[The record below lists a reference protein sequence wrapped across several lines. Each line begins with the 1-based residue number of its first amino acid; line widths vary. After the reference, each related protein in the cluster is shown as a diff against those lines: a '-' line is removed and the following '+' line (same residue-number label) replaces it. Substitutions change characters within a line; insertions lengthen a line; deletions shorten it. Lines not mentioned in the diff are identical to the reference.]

1 MTADTDVYA
10 CGNLGG
16 GDADDI
22 IAEACPL
29 AGRDSDGRERH
40 EDAVGADDLQ
50 QLRLV
55 YVLRVDLIVIDD
67 RAQARTRERD
77 LCVRVLALEQIG
89 VQTGGK
95 RILAEVGQTEQRR
108 KADTAHAAHQCTL
121 LRIQAIRENAL
132 VTAEVQGFVLLVVI
146 GLLKYGDVVHTAL
159 VQISVLIHVERINL
173 DADDT
178 EILARQLNG
187 FTDVGY
193 RRHGTALAGQN
204 EDFLQTGLRDGL
216 QFLFDLVHIQ
226 LGTTNLVMT
235 VKTAV
240 NAVIFAVIGD
250 VQRREHLHRVA
261 EMLARFGL
269 CALRHLLKERQRR
282 GRQQCAEVLRRENV
296 LAKRTQYVSRRI
308 GIRVIGVHAGND
320 LVLHLGADI
329 VHTRLVLHVIGL
341 FSDIFCGDD
350 LRFFVFH
357 DKYLSVFAQIAHLIE
372 NFNPAGNRSAERM
385 PKPSHG
391 HGPDRQGMPCGL
403 PQSPA

>member
-22 IAEACPL
+22 IAEARSL

-40 EDAVGADDLQ
+40 EDAVGTDHLQ

-55 YVLRVDLIVIDD
+55 HVLRIDFIVIDD
-67 RAQARTRERD
+67 RAQAWTRESD
-77 LCVRVLALEQIG
+77 LCMRILALQQVR
-89 VQTGGK
+89 VQTGRK
-95 RILAEVGQTEQRR
+95 RVLSEVGQTEQRR

-121 LRIQAIRENAL
+121 LRIQAVRENAL

-146 GLLKYGDVVHTAL
+146 GLLKYGNVVHTAL
-159 VQISVLIHVERINL
+159 MQISVLIHVERINL

-187 FTDVGY
+187 LADVGY
-193 RRHGTALAGQN
+193 RRHGTALTGQN
-204 EDFLQTGLRDGL
+204 EDFLQTGFRDGL
-216 QFLFDLVHIQ
+216 QLLLDLVHIQ
-226 LGTTNLVMT
+226 LGTANLVVT
-235 VKTAV
+235 VETAV

-250 VQRREHLHRVA
+250 IQRREHLHRVA

-320 LVLHLGADI
+320 LVLHLGADV
-329 VHTRLVLHVIGL
+329 VHARLILHVIGIS
-341 FSDIFCGDD
+341 SDVFRGNHFV
-350 LRFFVFH
+350 FFVFH
-357 DKYLSVFAQIAHLIE
+357 DKYPSFRL
-372 NFNPAGNRSAERM
+372 NPAGNRSAERM
-385 PKPSHG
+385 PTPSHG
-391 HGPDRQGMPCGL
+391 RGPDRQGTPCGL

>member
-1 MTADTDVYA
+1 MR
-10 CGNLGG
+10 
-16 GDADDI
+16 I
-22 IAEACPL
+22 L
-29 AGRDSDGRERH
+29 A
-40 EDAVGADDLQ
+40 LQ
-50 QLRLV
+50 QIR
-55 YVLRVDLIVIDD
+55 
-67 RAQARTRERD
+67 
-77 LCVRVLALEQIG
+77 
-89 VQTGGK
+89 VQTGRK

-121 LRIQAIRENAL
+121 LRVQAIRENAL

-226 LGTTNLVMT
+226 FGTANLVVT
-235 VKTAV
+235 VETAV

-250 VQRREHLHRVA
+250 IQRREHLHRVA
-261 EMLARFGL
+261 KVLACFH
-269 CALRHLLKERQRR
+269 LRPLGHLLEERQRR
-282 GRQQCAEVLRRENV
+282 GRQQCAEVLRREYV
-296 LAKRTQYVSRRI
+296 LAERTQNISGSI
-308 GIRVIGVHAGND
+308 GIRIIGVHAGND
-320 LVLHLGADI
+320 LVLYFRADV
-329 VHTRLVLHVIGL
+329 VHARLVLHVVSI
-341 FSDIFCGDD
+341 SGDVF
-350 LRFFVFH
+350 RRNHFVFFVFH
-357 DKYLSVFAQIAHLIE
+357 DKYPSFRL
-372 NFNPAGNRSAERM
+372 NPAGNRSAERM
-385 PKPSHG
+385 PKLSHG

>member
-1 MTADTDVYA
+1 
-10 CGNLGG
+10 
-16 GDADDI
+16 
-22 IAEACPL
+22 
-29 AGRDSDGRERH
+29 
-40 EDAVGADDLQ
+40 
-50 QLRLV
+50 
-55 YVLRVDLIVIDD
+55 
-67 RAQARTRERD
+67 
-77 LCVRVLALEQIG
+77 
-89 VQTGGK
+89 
-95 RILAEVGQTEQRR
+95 
-108 KADTAHAAHQCTL
+108 
-121 LRIQAIRENAL
+121 
-132 VTAEVQGFVLLVVI
+132 
-146 GLLKYGDVVHTAL
+146 

-216 QFLFDLVHIQ
+216 QLLFDLVHIQ
-226 LGTTNLVMT
+226 LGTADLVMT

-240 NAVIFAVIGD
+240 NAVILAVIGD
-250 VQRREHLHRVA
+250 IQRCEHLHRVA
-261 EMLARFGL
+261 EMLARFRL

-329 VHTRLVLHVIGL
+329 VHARLVLHVVGI
-341 FSDIFCGDD
+341 SGDVF
-350 LRFFVFH
+350 RGNHFVFFVFH
-357 DKYLSVFAQIAHLIE
+357 DKYLSVFAQSAHLIE

-391 HGPDRQGMPCGL
+391 RGPDRQGMPCGL